1 MIRKRQYK
9 KSPPKYFM
17 LLTLERKQLK
27 VGIRG
32 KDDSFK
38 KGQCYG
44 FGRLQFFI
52 GQGRNFEVVR
62 SHNENYEQNKLNGAC
77 R

>member
-17 LLTLERKQLK
+17 LLTLERKHQK

-38 KGQCYG
+38 GKGEISRTCALTTKTTNRINSTASAG
-44 FGRLQFFI
+44 
-52 GQGRNFEVVR
+52 
-62 SHNENYEQNKLNGAC
+62 
-77 R
+77 